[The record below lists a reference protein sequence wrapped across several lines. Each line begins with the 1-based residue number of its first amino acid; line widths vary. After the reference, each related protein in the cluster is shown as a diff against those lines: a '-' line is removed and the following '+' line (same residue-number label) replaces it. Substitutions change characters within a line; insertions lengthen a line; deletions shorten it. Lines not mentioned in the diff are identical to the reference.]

1 MARARKSGDEAWNAR
16 RREFRAAQRY
26 LKKSQEGVG
35 ETAAQNRALAKLHLE
50 NAIATYDPTQKQR
63 ISSQIVNLAA
73 EFGIDVQSSR
83 GIPQYMD
90 TSQAK
95 REIESKMRKREKAIR
110 KSKTAL
116 ESVLS
121 EQRRELE
128 AQALI
133 SNKQIGKRIM
143 GGLVDVWRDSV
154 KKDASAA
161 ENRAAAEK
169 AVFDY
174 FKVDNWADVLDKL
187 RQSMGNDLFSTASD
201 NEIYDVVR
209 IALQSAVIKGTFVK

>member
-1 MARARKSGDEAWNAR
+1 MARRPGDEAWNAR

-50 NAIATYDPTQKQR
+50 NAIATYDPTQNQR
-63 ISSQIVNLAA
+63 ISSSIINLAA

-83 GIPQYMD
+83 GIPQNLD
-90 TSQAK
+90 TAQAQREVEK
-95 REIESKMRKREKAIR
+95 RMQKREKAIS

-121 EQRRELE
+121 QERRELE

-169 AVFDY
+169 AIFAY
-174 FKVDNWADVLDKL
+174 FKTDNWADVLDKL
-187 RQSMGNDLFSTASD
+187 RQSMGDELFSTASD

-209 IALQSAVIKGTFVK
+209 ISLQTSVIKGKFSI